1 MKKILVIMLAFVLVC
16 CGTIQYVDTTNYGQ
30 TMEKSIDGL
39 VSAQQFDSICKTDTL
54 PILDDWEK
62 SPIKNDETNEYEYQ
76 YLYIKSIDKN
86 QCIYRVELSNKSD
99 SIRIT
104 KRITY

>member
-1 MKKILVIMLAFVLVC
+1 MLMTLVC
-16 CGTIQYVDTTNYGQ
+16 CGTVTYVDTTNYGQ
-30 TMEKSIDGL
+30 TMEKTFDKMF
-39 VSAQQFDSICKTDTL
+39 SATQFDSICKADTL